1 MEGRRVFRRAI
12 YFSPGICLG
21 KYIAY
26 GSIFDA
32 FQGILKNTESLYLL
46 EAKKKNNFA

>member
-1 MEGRRVFRRAI
+1 MEGRRVFRRE
-12 YFSPGICLG
+12 PGICLG